1 MPKLVKWTIASLSL
15 NTLDLDINFLANQP
29 PVLTGDHLIL
39 RIGEGVAT
47 VEDSLGVKS
56 APAIEEAIVNWA
68 KGYFFDYTER
78 LASVDVVSIVFEIKE
93 KEIE

>member
-29 PVLTGDHLIL
+29 PALTGDHLIL
-39 RIGEGVAT
+39 KIGEGVA

-68 KGYFFDYTER
+68 KGYFFDYTEH